1 MKRVGISSGILKVVL
16 AMLATAVLLTTFA
29 QAQVDTGSIT
39 GTVTD
44 PSGAVVNGA
53 KVTLTNV
60 GTGIALSTTTGGDG
74 VFKFSPVRIGT
85 YKIDAS
91 FQGFKTVTQN
101 DVKVDVGSNVLLN
114 FTMTAGSTSET
125 VEVTAAA
132 PVLQTQDA
140 SVGQVIDQRSVNDL
154 PLNGRN
160 FTFLAQL
167 VQGVNSPQSDTRGN
181 ASTGAFSANGFRP
194 AQNNYMLDGVDN
206 NSDTVDFLNGTNFV
220 VLPPVDAI
228 QEFKVQTTDF
238 SAEYGRSGAAVL
250 NATIKSGTNQ
260 FHGDVWE
267 FFRND
272 KLDAADYF
280 EHTQNAAGQWQ
291 TQKGELRQNQ
301 YGFTIGGPVAIPH
314 VFNGRNKVFFF
325 GDYEGLRRR
334 QGTIQTGS
342 VPTVAERNSGYANL
356 QDLITGQSGTTHD
369 LLCVSACNTPNQV
382 LRSMPLGT
390 VFDPSTTRAVTKG
403 QVDPISGFL
412 ATGNGFVRD
421 PFGTCAASTAA
432 FSLAGCGLNILPGGR
447 LDPNAIS
454 LLKLYPAPTSG
465 SLFSNYT
472 NSPVLRE
479 NKQSFDTRLD
489 LDFTQKD
496 QLFFRFSLADDPQL
510 IPSIFGGVADGGGFF
525 QGNQTA
531 LAQQSA
537 LVWTHTISP
546 TTVNVARV
554 GLNYLHTTR
563 NIPEANDLSNVPGTF
578 NIAGIPQV
586 HENGGLPAFG
596 INGLQTLGG
605 NSFLPS
611 DEVSSTIQVNDDFTK
626 IYGKHTFKMGFEYQH
641 VKFSTLQPPWSRGQ
655 FNFDGTY
662 TDVPNVGGGSTG
674 RAQFLLTPTANTV
687 PCGLGSSTPCPY
699 VGGPNNEFASNIS
712 LSDNGKNY
720 YGNYLQDDWKVSS
733 NLTLNL
739 GLRWDFFGLVY
750 DHFGKQA
757 NFVPF
762 GPPGGSPL
770 YLIPPSSGAYQ
781 LSTNSSCACTTS
793 FNNLLAQDGIGL
805 AITKQYGKG
814 LGTSQTT
821 NFAPRFGFA
830 YQLSPK
836 LVVRGGAGMF
846 YNGFEN
852 RGYSPNL
859 GENYP
864 FQFDFQ
870 YQQKNDSTPI
880 NNFAGCSAATPT
892 GGPTLETGFACIPLD
907 PLAVNAQGLQLR
919 GIQFAYQTPYSIG
932 DNLTIQYQLTPS
944 MSVQAAY
951 VGTFGRHL
959 EVFPG
964 SNNPTALLPPN
975 TTLTG
980 SRLLAGQP
988 GGPLP
993 ASRGGLPFPDFGQN
1007 ASYATTEGSSY
1018 YHGLQTSV
1026 EKKFSTGLNFLFAYT
1041 YSKVRS
1047 DALDLLNGFAGN
1059 GYRAPYVPGMGIH
1072 ADYGLANFDIRNVVH
1087 FSGSYELPFG
1097 KGKRFMGNASGVS
1110 NGLLGGWALVWATT
1124 LQGGQPFK
1132 LDCPSA
1138 TTSGTNCYAFV
1149 VPGQNP
1155 RTSFQ
1160 KTADGNVRM
1169 LNPAAFAQPC
1179 FLGSP
1184 GAPTGCVNIPGTGVL
1199 GGAEP
1204 SQIEGPGFHRL
1215 DLSLFKNFQLTE
1227 RARLEFRSEIF
1238 NVFNHPNFN
1247 YPGFGGNG
1255 VVAVSGANNFKDST
1269 FGEIGSTRDAPYDS
1283 REIQFA
1289 LKLYF

>member
-1 MKRVGISSGILKVVL
+1 MKRVGISSCTLKAVL
-16 AMLATAVLLTTFA
+16 AMLVTALLLTTVA

-39 GTVTD
+39 GTITD

-85 YKIDAS
+85 YKVDAS
-91 FQGFKTVTQN
+91 FQGFKTVSQS
-101 DVKVDVGSNVLLN
+101 DVRVDVGSNVLLN

-314 VFNGRNKVFFF
+314 VFDGHNKVFFF

-334 QGTIQTGS
+334 QGTVQTGS
-342 VPTVAERNSGYANL
+342 VPTVAERNSGFTDFS
-356 QDLITGQSGTTHD
+356 DLITGQSGTSTD
-369 LLCVSACNTPNQV
+369 A
-382 LRSMPLGT
+382 LGRT
-390 VFDPSTTRAVTKG
+390 FPKGTIFDPATTRPG
-403 QVDPISGFL
+403 GS
-412 ATGNGFVRD
+412 GFVRD
-421 PFGTCAASTAA
+421 PFPG
-432 FSLAGCGLNILPGGR
+432 NIIPVGR
-447 LDPNAIS
+447 LDQNAVA
-454 LLKLYPAPTSG
+454 LLKLYPLPTSG
-465 SLFSNYT
+465 GLFSNYT
-472 NSPVLRE
+472 ASPVLRE

-496 QLFFRFSLADDPQL
+496 QLFYRFSLADDPQL

-563 NIPEANDLSNVPGTF
+563 NIPEANNLSNLPSTYG
-578 NIAGIPQV
+578 ILGIPQV

-662 TDVPNVGGGSTG
+662 TDVPNVGGGNTG
-674 RAQFLLTPTANTV
+674 RAQFLLTPTLATGPGTV
-687 PCGLGSSTPCPY
+687 NY

-757 NFVPF
+757 NFVPG
-762 GPPGGSPL
+762 GPPSGGSL
-770 YLIPPSSGAYQ
+770 YLIPPSAGAFQ
-781 LSTNSSCACTTS
+781 ISTNSTCNCTSS
-793 FNNLLAQDGIGL
+793 FTDLLAQDGIGL

-864 FQFDFQ
+864 FQFSFQ
-870 YQQKNDSTPI
+870 FQQKNDATPI
-880 NNFAGCSAATPT
+880 NQFAGCSAATPT

-1097 KGKRFMGNASGVS
+1097 KGKRFMGDASGVS
-1110 NGLLGGWALVWATT
+1110 NGLV
-1124 LQGGQPFK
+1124 
-1132 LDCPSA
+1132 
-1138 TTSGTNCYAFV
+1138 
-1149 VPGQNP
+1149 
-1155 RTSFQ
+1155 
-1160 KTADGNVRM
+1160 
-1169 LNPAAFAQPC
+1169 
-1179 FLGSP
+1179 
-1184 GAPTGCVNIPGTGVL
+1184 
-1199 GGAEP
+1199 
-1204 SQIEGPGFHRL
+1204 
-1215 DLSLFKNFQLTE
+1215 
-1227 RARLEFRSEIF
+1227 
-1238 NVFNHPNFN
+1238 
-1247 YPGFGGNG
+1247 
-1255 VVAVSGANNFKDST
+1255 
-1269 FGEIGSTRDAPYDS
+1269 
-1283 REIQFA
+1283 
-1289 LKLYF
+1289 

>member
-1 MKRVGISSGILKVVL
+1 MKRVGISSGILKIVL

-39 GTVTD
+39 GVVTD
-44 PSGAVVNGA
+44 PSGAVVSGA
-53 KVTLTNV
+53 KVTLTNP
-60 GTGIALSTTTGGDG
+60 GTGSALATTTGSDG
-74 VFKFSPVRIGT
+74 SYKFSPVRIGT
-85 YKIDAS
+85 YKLDVGA
-91 FQGFKTVTQN
+91 QGFKTVSQTE
-101 DVKVDVGSNVLLN
+101 VKVDVGANVLIN
-114 FTMTAGSTSET
+114 FTLTAGSTSET

-140 SVGQVIDQRSVNDL
+140 SVGQVIDQRSVNQL

-220 VLPPVDAI
+220 VLPPVDAV

-301 YGFTIGGPVAIPH
+301 YGFTIGGPVVIPH
-314 VFNGRNKVFFF
+314 VFDGRNKVFFF

-342 VPTVAERNSGYANL
+342 VPTVAERNSGYTDFS
-356 QDLITGQSGTTHD
+356 DLISGQSGTSTD
-369 LLCVSACNTPNQV
+369 ALNRTFPK
-382 LRSMPLGT
+382 GT
-390 VFDPSTTRAVTKG
+390 IFDPATTRVGGT
-403 QVDPISGFL
+403 
-412 ATGNGFVRD
+412 GFVRD
-421 PFGTCAASTAA
+421 PFPG
-432 FSLAGCGLNILPGGR
+432 NIIPANR
-447 LDPNAIS
+447 LDPNAIA
-454 LLKLYPAPTSG
+454 LLNLYPLPTSSG
-465 SLFSNYT
+465 LFSNYT
-472 NSPVLRE
+472 ASPVLRE
-479 NKQSFDTRLD
+479 NRQSFDTRLD
-489 LDFTQKD
+489 LDFSQKD
-496 QLFFRFSLADDPQL
+496 QIFYRFSLADDPQL

-563 NIPEANDLSNVPGTF
+563 NIPEANNLSGLPGSF
-578 NIAGIPQV
+578 GIQGIPQV

-662 TDVPNVGGGSTG
+662 TDVPNVGGGNTG

-687 PCGLGSSTPCPY
+687 PCGLATPCPY

-720 YGNYLQDDWKVSS
+720 YGNYIQDDWKVSS

-762 GPPGGSPL
+762 GPPGGAPL
-770 YLIPPSSGAYQ
+770 YLIPPSAGAFQ

-793 FNNLLAQDGIGL
+793 FNDLLAQDGIGL

-814 LGTSQTT
+814 LGTSQTS

-830 YQLSPK
+830 YQVTPK

-864 FQFDFQ
+864 FQFSFQ
-870 YQQKNDSTPI
+870 FQQKNDSTPI
-880 NNFAGCSAATPT
+880 NQFAGCSAATPT
-892 GGPTLETGFACIPLD
+892 GGPTLETGFGCIPLD
-907 PLAVNAQGLQLR
+907 PLTVNAQGLQLR

-980 SRLLAGQP
+980 SKILAGTS

-993 ASRGGLPFPDFGQN
+993 ASKGGLPFPDFGQN
-1007 ASYATTEGSSY
+1007 ASYATTQGSSY

-1026 EKKFSTGLNFLFAYT
+1026 EKKFSTGLNFLLAYT

-1059 GYRAPYVPGMGIH
+1059 GYRAAYVPGLGIH

-1097 KGKRFMGNASGVS
+1097 KGKRFMGDASGVS

-1138 TTSGTNCYAFV
+1138 TTSGTNCYSFV

-1155 RTSFQ
+1155 RTSFH
-1160 KTADGNVRM
+1160 KTADGNVGM
-1169 LNPAAFAQPC
+1169 LNAAAFAQPC
-1179 FLGSP
+1179 ELGTP
-1184 GAPTGCVNIPGTGVL
+1184 GKPTGCVNIPGAGVL
-1199 GGAEP
+1199 GGTQP

-1215 DLSLFKNFQLTE
+1215 DLSLFKNFQVTE
-1227 RARLEFRSEIF
+1227 RARLEFRSEFF
-1238 NVFNHPNFN
+1238 NILNHPNFN

-1255 VVAVSGANNFKDST
+1255 VVAVSGANNFTTST

>member
-1 MKRVGISSGILKVVL
+1 
-16 AMLATAVLLTTFA
+16 
-29 QAQVDTGSIT
+29 
-39 GTVTD
+39 
-44 PSGAVVNGA
+44 
-53 KVTLTNV
+53 
-60 GTGIALSTTTGGDG
+60 
-74 VFKFSPVRIGT
+74 
-85 YKIDAS
+85 
-91 FQGFKTVTQN
+91 
-101 DVKVDVGSNVLLN
+101 
-114 FTMTAGSTSET
+114 
-125 VEVTAAA
+125 
-132 PVLQTQDA
+132 
-140 SVGQVIDQRSVNDL
+140 
-154 PLNGRN
+154 
-160 FTFLAQL
+160 
-167 VQGVNSPQSDTRGN
+167 
-181 ASTGAFSANGFRP
+181 
-194 AQNNYMLDGVDN
+194 
-206 NSDTVDFLNGTNFV
+206 VDFLNGTNFV

-314 VFNGRNKVFFF
+314 VFDGRNKVFFF

-342 VPTVAERNSGYANL
+342 VPTRAERNSGYTDFS
-356 QDLITGQSGTTHD
+356 DLITGQSGSSTDALNRTF
-369 LLCVSACNTPNQV
+369 PK
-382 LRSMPLGT
+382 GT
-390 VFDPSTTRAVTKG
+390 IFDPATTRPGGT
-403 QVDPISGFL
+403 
-412 ATGNGFVRD
+412 GFVRD
-421 PFGTCAASTAA
+421 PFPG
-432 FSLAGCGLNILPGGR
+432 NIIPTNR
-447 LDPNAIS
+447 LDPNAIA
-454 LLKLYPAPTSG
+454 LLNLYPLPTSSG
-465 SLFSNYT
+465 LFSNYT
-472 NSPVLRE
+472 ASPVLRE
-479 NKQSFDTRLD
+479 NRQSFDTRLD
-489 LDFTQKD
+489 LDFSQKD
-496 QLFFRFSLADDPQL
+496 QIFYRFSLADDPQL

-563 NIPEANDLSNVPGTF
+563 NIPEANNISGSGLPGSF
-578 NIAGIPQV
+578 GISGIPQV

-662 TDVPNVGGGSTG
+662 TDVPNVGGGNTG
-674 RAQFLLTPTANTV
+674 RAQFLLTPTAATGPGTV
-687 PCGLGSSTPCPY
+687 DY

-720 YGNYLQDDWKVSS
+720 YGNYFQDDWKVSS

-762 GPPGGSPL
+762 GPPGGAPL
-770 YLIPPSSGAYQ
+770 YLIPPSAGAFQ

-793 FNNLLAQDGIGL
+793 FNDLLAQDGIGL

-830 YQLSPK
+830 YQVTPK

-864 FQFDFQ
+864 FQFSFQ
-870 YQQKNDSTPI
+870 FQQKNDSSPI
-880 NNFAGCSAATPT
+880 TQFAGCSAATPT

-907 PLAVNAQGLQLR
+907 PLTVNAQGLQLR
-919 GIQFAYQTPYSIG
+919 GIQFDYQTPYSIG

-1059 GYRAPYVPGMGIH
+1059 GYRGAYVPGMGIH

-1132 LDCPSA
+1132 IDCPSA

-1155 RTSFQ
+1155 RTSFH
-1160 KTADGNVRM
+1160 KTADGNVGM

-1179 FLGSP
+1179 LLGSP
-1184 GAPTGCVNIPGTGVL
+1184 GTPTGCVNIPGTGVL

-1215 DLSLFKNFQLTE
+1215 DLSLFKNFQVTE

-1255 VVAVSGANNFKDST
+1255 VVAVSGATNFNNST